1 MSLLKQV
8 RGLMKRETT
17 GQGDNVKPLAD
28 LQPNDAT
35 VEVMLRIADDIMG
48 QLRAAREAG
57 SGEALVVGI
66 VGSVGAGKSTFAQ
79 VLKLLLRSECCTG
92 VGVRPGRKGT
102 SLDGPPPPRVEEVS
116 LDDFLSSQ
124 EERFELGINNRW
136 ELNATAEYFA
146 ESVLAK
152 LKTLGADGAVDVPCF
167 SKGLDDRLDTVRT
180 VRGPVDVVLFEG
192 WRIGVDHPNFYPFNR
207 LVDTLVFLEVDF
219 NAIIDSTVTL
229 YPNPRNSLP
238 PPSIRSLVLLSVS
251 LSVSVCASLRFARN
265 SGLGTRGSLWS
276 RQK

>member
-1 MSLLKQV
+1 M
-8 RGLMKRETT
+8 RRETT
-17 GQGDNVKPLAD
+17 GQGDNVKPLAE
-28 LQPNDAT
+28 LQPNAAT
-35 VEVMLRIADDIMG
+35 IEVMLRIADDITG
-48 QLRAAREAG
+48 KLRAAREAG

-92 VGVRPGRKGT
+92 AGAAAA
-102 SLDGPPPPRVEEVS
+102 PPPRVEEVS
-116 LDDFLSSQ
+116 LDDFLSSK
-124 EERFELGINNRW
+124 EERAELGINNRW

-219 NAIIDSTVTL
+219 SAIIDST
-229 YPNPRNSLP
+229 
-238 PPSIRSLVLLSVS
+238 
-251 LSVSVCASLRFARN
+251 
-265 SGLGTRGSLWS
+265 
-276 RQK
+276 